1 MSQCQHAVK
10 TFNTHAPLAQS
21 LVTVI
26 QLQLQFQFQFQFQFQ
41 LQFQFKLQL
50 QLQPGLIQ
58 QQFRLSE
65 HRQQWRDATLR
76 WVAGEQP
83 ARSG

>member
-10 TFNTHAPLAQS
+10 TFNTHAPLAQC

-26 QLQLQFQFQFQFQFQ
+26 QLQFEFEFEFKLQFQ
-41 LQFQFKLQL
+41 LQPVQF
-50 QLQPGLIQ
+50 QPGLIQ

-76 WVAGEQP
+76 GVAGEQP

>member
-10 TFNTHAPLAQS
+10 TFNTHAPLAQC

-26 QLQLQFQFQFQFQFQ
+26 QLQFQFQFQFQ
-41 LQFQFKLQL
+41 LQFQFKLQLQL

>member
-10 TFNTHAPLAQS
+10 TFNTHAPLAQC
-21 LVTVI
+21 LVTVFQLKF
-26 QLQLQFQFQFQFQFQ
+26 QLQLQFQFE
-41 LQFQFKLQL
+41 FKLQL
-50 QLQPGLIQ
+50 QPVQLQLQPELIQ

-76 WVAGEQP
+76 GFAG
-83 ARSG
+83 

>member
-10 TFNTHAPLAQS
+10 TFNTHAPLAQC
-21 LVTVI
+21 LVTSV
-26 QLQLQFQFQFQFQFQ
+26 QLQFKLEFQFKPQFKFQ
-41 LQFQFKLQL
+41 LQRE
-50 QLQPGLIQ
+50 PIQ

>member
-1 MSQCQHAVK
+1 LSQCQHAVK
-10 TFNTHAPLAQS
+10 TFNTHAPLAQC

-26 QLQLQFQFQFQFQFQ
+26 QLKLQLQFQFQ
-41 LQFQFKLQL
+41 LQFEFKL

>member
-10 TFNTHAPLAQS
+10 TFNTHAPLAQC
-21 LVTVI
+21 LVTAI
-26 QLQLQFQFQFQFQFQ
+26 QLKLQFEFEFQ
-41 LQFQFKLQL
+41 LQFEFKL

-58 QQFRLSE
+58 HQFRLSE
-65 HRQQWRDATLR
+65 HRQQWRDATLPG
-76 WVAGEQP
+76 VAREPP

>member
-10 TFNTHAPLAQS
+10 TFNTHAPLAQC
-21 LVTVI
+21 LVTVFQLKF
-26 QLQLQFQFQFQFQFQ
+26 QLQLQFQFQFQFE
-41 LQFQFKLQL
+41 FKLQL
-50 QLQPGLIQ
+50 QPVQLQLQPELIQ

-76 WVAGEQP
+76 GFAG
-83 ARSG
+83 

>member
-10 TFNTHAPLAQS
+10 TFNTHAPLAQC

-26 QLQLQFQFQFQFQFQ
+26 QLQFQFQFQ